1 MASGLDS
8 NQTNFFVQRNEL
20 DTTPAHFAEICTALY
35 ERELLNL
42 ALSLPDD
49 KRLTQQKIRGLS
61 HHIRRA
67 AHFMARQKPPLTLD
81 SHNAA
86 WLAKQ
91 HGKCPASK
99 VTEQDTQTWLKQYAT
114 PGLVTCVLVA
124 NYDAVHI
131 ELDSIDR
138 VLMNEGLVHVN
149 KYRWFT
155 FQGDA
160 KDGSTEYSSLRVIK
174 PTKALVTAACCGH
187 RWNHRG
193 KMSPRTL
200 TLRELL
206 LATTL
211 DWKYFRRPVNAELD

>member
-42 ALSLPDD
+42 AMSLPDE
-49 KRLTQQKIRGLS
+49 KSLAQQKIRGLS
-61 HHIRRA
+61 HHIRRT
-67 AHFMARQKPPLTLD
+67 AHFMARQTPPLTLD

-91 HGKCPASK
+91 PGKCPAGK
-99 VTEQDTQTWLKQYAT
+99 VSAADTKKWLMQYAT
-114 PGLVTCVLVA
+114 PGLVTCVVVA
-124 NYDAVHI
+124 HYDAMHI

-138 VLMNEGLVHVN
+138 VLTTEQTIHIN

-155 FQGDA
+155 FEGNTQTT
-160 KDGSTEYSSLRVIK
+160 SSEYSSLRLIK
-174 PTKALVTAACCGH
+174 PTRALVTAACCGH

-200 TLRELL
+200 SLRELL
-206 LATTL
+206 LASTL
-211 DWKYFRRPVNAELD
+211 DWKHFRRPIKVELD